1 MQAYN
6 RNMSEVQQRAFA
18 EIAMQHMG
26 LEGKRILGEQKQRSD
41 RLHNLLQQENLSLA
55 EERNKNVAQEE
66 LTADLMQT
74 IPDQDSIPITEFVVE
89 EHLMVV
95 KSKFDAQTKRLEM
108 ECKCLH
114 EHVHFSNEAESWM
127 ARECSA
133 QTKKSTTLEE
143 QLLETDNDR
152 IQIHDLEEKLC
163 EELAVS
169 EFNASIAEIASEQ
182 RLEQLEETNI

>member
-66 LTADLMQT
+66 LTADLMQS

-114 EHVHFSNEAESWM
+114 EHVDFSNEAESWM